1 MPIYSQKGM
10 QSYINDAYDDNI
22 NDGTKATYS
31 WHCIKNYDISHNNLI
46 EGILR
51 VLILQMSK
59 LRKPKGSA
67 SCPKSHS
74 R

>member
-1 MPIYSQKGM
+1 MPIHTQKEM
-10 QSYINDAYDDNI
+10 QSYIDDAYDDNI

-31 WHCIKNYDISHNNLI
+31 WHCIKNYDISHNNFT
-46 EGILR
+46 EGIIR
-51 VLILQMSK
+51 ILNMQMSK
-59 LRKPKGSA
+59 LRKLKGSA